1 MIWPSF
7 EKCFPL
13 IKERSSAHDPP
24 FMSPLVKYLLKL
36 WKRAI
41 QKRNTEASLRLQER
55 INKLIRDNQLY
66 AVKQENYKQKMG

>member
-1 MIWPSF
+1 
-7 EKCFPL
+7 
-13 IKERSSAHDPP
+13 
-24 FMSPLVKYLLKL
+24 MSPLVKYLLKL